1 MENIKG
7 IKKIILGLQLLF
19 VAFGALVL
27 VPLLTGLNPSIALF
41 TAGVGTLTYHLIT
54 KRIVPIFLASSFAFI
69 APMIVSIKIYGVSA
83 TLGSLMLSGLVFIIF
98 AIVIKINGQSV
109 IDKYLPPVVIGP
121 IIMVIG
127 LKLAPV
133 AINMAKSLD
142 GSGKINNTALII
154 SMISLA
160 TTILVVLKGKKLLSL
175 IPILSGIVVGYIVSI
190 FFGIVDFTKVVNAPW
205 FSIPWVEAIK
215 NNQWALPSFNL
226 NSILLIVPVAI
237 APSLEH
243 IGGIYAI
250 SNVANKDYTKNPG
263 LHRSLTGDGIATSI
277 AAFLGGPPC
286 TTYAEVTGA
295 IALLKIVDASLL
307 RIAAVFAIIL
317 AFLGKLAAFLNTI
330 PVPVMGGI
338 MILLFGMITNIGIQ
352 TIVREKVDLQNP
364 RNLVILAVV
373 LVFGIGDMMIGTEQ
387 LNLSGIGLAGIMGML
402 LNIILPHKSE

>member
-1 MENIKG
+1 MENLNLF
-7 IKKIILGLQLLF
+7 KKIILGMQLLF

-41 TAGVGTLTYHLIT
+41 TAGIGTLVYHLIT

-69 APMIVSIKIYGVSA
+69 APMIVSMKTYGVSA
-83 TLGSLMLSGLVFIIF
+83 TLGSLMLSGLVFMLF
-98 AIVIKINGQSV
+98 AILIKVKGQNI
-109 IDKYLPPVVIGP
+109 IDKYLPPVVIAP

-142 GSGKINNTALII
+142 GTGKLNNTALVI

-175 IPILSGIVVGYIVSI
+175 IPILSGIIVGYVVSL
-190 FFGIVDFTKVVNAPW
+190 FFGIVDFQKLVNAPW
-205 FSIPWVEAIK
+205 ISVPWLDAIK
-215 NNQWALPSFNL
+215 SNQWALPTFNL

-250 SNVANKDYTKNPG
+250 SSVAEKDYTKNPG
-263 LHRSLTGDGIATSI
+263 LHRSLFGDGVATSV
-277 AAFLGGPPC
+277 AGFLGGPPC

-317 AFLGKLAAFLNTI
+317 AFFGKLAAFLNTI

-338 MILLFGMITNIGIQ
+338 MVLLFGMITNIGIQ
-352 TIVREKVDLQNP
+352 TIVREKVDLTQP
-364 RNLVILAVV
+364 RNLVIVAVI

-387 LNLSGIGLAGIMGML
+387 LNLSGIGLAGIVGML
-402 LNIILPHKSE
+402 LNIILPKNK

>member
-1 MENIKG
+1 MILL
-7 IKKIILGLQLLF
+7 KKILLGMQLLF

-41 TAGVGTLTYHLIT
+41 TAGVGTLVYHLIT

-69 APMIVSIKIYGVSA
+69 APMIVSLKIYGISA
-83 TLGSLMLSGLVFIIF
+83 TLGSLMLSGLVFILF
-98 AIVIKINGQSV
+98 AVLIKINGQQI
-109 IDKYLPPVVIGP
+109 IDKYLPPVVIAP

-133 AINMAKSLD
+133 AISMAKSLD
-142 GSGKINNTALII
+142 GSGKLNNTALII

-160 TTILVVLKGKKLLSL
+160 TTIVIVLKGKKLLSL
-175 IPILSGIVVGYIVSI
+175 IPILGGILVGYIVSL
-190 FFGIVDFTKVVNAPW
+190 FFGIVDFQKVITAPW
-205 FSIPWVEAIK
+205 VSIPWVTAIQ
-215 NNQWALPSFNL
+215 NDQWAIPTFNI

-250 SNVANKDYTKNPG
+250 SSVAEKDFTKNPG
-263 LHRSLTGDGIATSI
+263 LHRSLFGDGLATSI
-277 AAFLGGPPC
+277 AGFLGGPPC

-307 RIAAVFAIIL
+307 RIAALFAIIL
-317 AFLGKLAAFLNTI
+317 AFFGKLAAFLNTI

-338 MILLFGMITNIGIQ
+338 MVLLFGMITNIGIQ
-352 TIVREKVDLQNP
+352 TIIREKVDLTQP
-364 RNLVILAVV
+364 RNLVIVAII
-373 LVFGIGDMMIGTEQ
+373 LVFGIGDMIIGTEK
-387 LNLSGIGLAGIMGML
+387 LNLSGIGLAGIVGII
-402 LNIILPHKSE
+402 LNIILPKNKEVMK